1 MMSLRVIDS
10 SFGSIRMT
18 IRLSL
23 SVPKARPPPHSAVTV
38 RLVRPY
44 KYCSTPCKH
53 GARSRPESRLGCSMI
68 FESIRLNTLWVRSR
82 QEPGHPGRSCNSC
95 AGRHRPDGG
104 EADGGNRLTGV
115 PRLRRGGEP
124 PRRVRR
130 LRHETVGSSE
140 EHRGGRRVV
149 AQGRFGR
156 RVSRLARDPVRGRPR
171 RSAAEVA
178 RRGGHGV
185 PGGERRGGG
194 GPGGGNPPKPPWTGV
209 RRQRPRGA
217 RG

>member
-104 EADGGNRLTGV
+104 EADGGNRLIGV
-115 PRLRRGGEP
+115 PRLRRGGGAP
-124 PRRVRR
+124 PP
-130 LRHETVGSSE
+130 
-140 EHRGGRRVV
+140 GG
-149 AQGRFGR
+149 A
-156 RVSRLARDPVRGRPR
+156 PRGRKERGAPEGPDGPR
-171 RSAAEVA
+171 GA
-178 RRGGHGV
+178 
-185 PGGERRGGG
+185 RRGGG
-194 GPGGGNPPKPPWTGV
+194 G
-209 RRQRPRGA
+209 R
-217 RG
+217 